1 MADEI
6 ENKGQV
12 SVVAAGLLNW
22 LWGGAGYFVIGQQT
36 KGFVFC
42 GITLLLVIFA
52 IVTCGLGIVLLVPY
66 AIVVIIDA
74 VLLAQRVNRGETIKE
89 WQFF

>member
-1 MADEI
+1 MSEPI
-6 ENKGQV
+6 PNKGEV

-36 KGFVFC
+36 KGLVFC
-42 GITLLLVIFA
+42 GITLLLIIFA
-52 IVTCGLGIVLLVPY
+52 IVTCGIGIVLLVPY
-66 AIVVIIDA
+66 AIVVIVDA
-74 VLLAQRVNRGETIKE
+74 VLLAQRVNRGETIQE

>member
-1 MADEI
+1 MTGEI
-6 ENKGQV
+6 KDIGQV

-22 LWGGAGYFVIGQQT
+22 LWAGAGYFVIGQKN
-36 KGFVFC
+36 KGFAFC
-42 GITLLLVIFA
+42 GVTLLLLVFAVI
-52 IVTCGLGIVLLVPY
+52 TCGVGVVLFVPYVIVL
-66 AIVVIIDA
+66 IVDA

>member
-1 MADEI
+1 M
-6 ENKGQV
+6 
-12 SVVAAGLLNW
+12 
-22 LWGGAGYFVIGQQT
+22 
-36 KGFVFC
+36 FC

>member
-1 MADEI
+1 VADEI
-6 ENKGQV
+6 PNKGQV

-22 LWGGAGYFVIGQQT
+22 LWGGAGYFVIGQNT
-36 KGFVFC
+36 KGIVFC
-42 GITLLLVIFA
+42 LITLMLVIFA
-52 IVTCGLGIVLLVPY
+52 IVTCGLGVIFLVPY

-74 VLLAQRVNRGETIKE
+74 VLLAQRVNRGEVIQE